1 MTDSAVT
8 ETQLESLTE
17 AEFRALLGQN
27 GLVLDGAA
35 FAAALEGGRHL
46 RAQIAQLDAY
56 LDATAAE
63 A

>member
-27 GLVLDGAA
+27 GLALEGAA
-35 FAAALEGGRHL
+35 FTAAQQGGRDL
-46 RAQIAQLDAY
+46 RAQIAQLDVY
-56 LDATAAE
+56 LAVTDAE

>member
-1 MTDSAVT
+1 MTDPAAT
-8 ETQLESLTE
+8 EPQPDTLTE

-27 GLVLDGAA
+27 GLALEGAA
-35 FAAALEGGRHL
+35 FTAAQQGGRHL

-56 LDATAAE
+56 LAVTDSE